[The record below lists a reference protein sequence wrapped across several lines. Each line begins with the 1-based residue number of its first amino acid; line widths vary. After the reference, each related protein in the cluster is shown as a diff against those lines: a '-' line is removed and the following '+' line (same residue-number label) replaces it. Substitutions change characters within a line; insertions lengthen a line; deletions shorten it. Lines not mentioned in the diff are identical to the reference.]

1 MHDGMKNS
9 LSVDATP
16 PVFLD
21 AQRNG
26 DMSLGPLFTS
36 YSVYAGEAIAIDEI
50 SSDKAIPVYG
60 SNGIRGY
67 SDSANFFED
76 QVLVGRQG
84 SVGTVHFAKAPF
96 WASEHALIVKPRRD
110 GSDKRWLK
118 YVLEAA
124 DLQRLSRSVAQPGI
138 NATSVGFQRIP
149 NIPSCEQSRIADY
162 LDRETAE
169 IDAAVADLDKYV
181 ELLRVKLE
189 ITGQKIVAD
198 LLDDHPLTQV
208 KFLVDITTGSGD
220 TQDAKV
226 EGEFPFYVR
235 SDALQWSSEYEFDCD
250 AVLTSGDGAG
260 VGKIFHLASGKFK
273 AHQRVYVM
281 HNFRKVSPTYFY
293 WVFRTTF
300 PNAIRYGG
308 AKSTVDS
315 VRMPMIA
322 NLRIPVPAP
331 RIQEKICEQFAE
343 LEQEITQLIT
353 DATKLRDLLIKRRSV
368 LITEVVT
375 GRKQV

>member
-36 YSVYAGEAIAIDEI
+36 YSVYAGEAIAMDEI

-181 ELLRVKLE
+181 ELLEKRRLE
-189 ITGQKIVAD
+189 IFRRKTRYDASGSEWGRCA
-198 LLDDHPLTQV
+198 TS
-208 KFLVDITTGSGD
+208 LVFRSIGSGTTPKKDGGFYSSPDDENGVPWVTTSELREKYSPNECFCNPKGSPGSFIALYSPCWRSSNSHVWGNYWKARD
-220 TQDAKV
+220 TW
-226 EGEFPFYVR
+226 GPCG
-235 SDALQWSSEYEFDCD
+235 YEPG
-250 AVLTSGDGAG
+250 L
-260 VGKIFHLASGKFK
+260 
-273 AHQRVYVM
+273 
-281 HNFRKVSPTYFY
+281 
-293 WVFRTTF
+293 
-300 PNAIRYGG
+300 
-308 AKSTVDS
+308 
-315 VRMPMIA
+315 
-322 NLRIPVPAP
+322 LRI
-331 RIQEKICEQFAE
+331 F
-343 LEQEITQLIT
+343 
-353 DATKLRDLLIKRRSV
+353 
-368 LITEVVT
+368 
-375 GRKQV
+375 